1 MTRRPKFRLY
11 SVARTAARTDPAD
24 DPDFAGRNR
33 RSRTHTSLCSVVRVR
48 AHARI
53 DTRTHARTSSSWR
66 ASPVVLWWRPPYRC
80 ESLRENVWP
89 GSQKFYSLTSTTTAS
104 RSCHRICHKT
114 GTQTGGRSR
123 FSAAARR
130 RPSGPEG
137 RRTREILS
145 VSVKIEGSQAPR
157 SL

>member
-33 RSRTHTSLCSVVRVR
+33 RSRTHTSVCSVVRVR

-53 DTRTHARTSSSWR
+53 DTRTHAPAAVG
-66 ASPVVLWWRPPYRC
+66 ASRVVLWWRPPSRC

-130 RPSGPEG
+130 RPSGLEG